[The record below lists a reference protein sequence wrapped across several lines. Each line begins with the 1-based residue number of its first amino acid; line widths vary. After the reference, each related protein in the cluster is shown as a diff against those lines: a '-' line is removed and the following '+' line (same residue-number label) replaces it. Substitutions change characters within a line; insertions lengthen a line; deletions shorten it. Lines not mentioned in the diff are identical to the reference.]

1 MWHIQHR
8 SFCDF
13 IPVLSLAES
22 FSERSSLFRIH
33 RGRPLQASAV
43 FGNHRT
49 MRFRVAERVH
59 TPPMNNGESPSRTQR
74 VIDVP
79 HYRAMGEALL
89 LIIQTRWRARC
100 GMRMETLGS
109 ALLEELPNPRL
120 LRGFTRAL
128 GGASG
133 PPL

>member
-1 MWHIQHR
+1 FRIR
-8 SFCDF
+8 RE
-13 IPVLSLAES
+13 LSLQPSGVLGNRRAI
-22 FSERSSLFRIH
+22 RSPPGAIVR
-33 RGRPLQASAV
+33 Q
-43 FGNHRT
+43 
-49 MRFRVAERVH
+49 
-59 TPPMNNGESPSRTQR
+59 PPMNNGESPSRTQR

-89 LIIQTRWRARC
+89 LIIQTLWRACC

-128 GGASG
+128 GGAGG
-133 PPL
+133 PPPSLFDARKFMAEA